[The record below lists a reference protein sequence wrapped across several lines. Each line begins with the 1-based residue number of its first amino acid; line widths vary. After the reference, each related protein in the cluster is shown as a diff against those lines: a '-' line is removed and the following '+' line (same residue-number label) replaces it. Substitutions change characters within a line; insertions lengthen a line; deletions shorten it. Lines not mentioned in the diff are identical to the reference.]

1 MLIASGLHKF
11 AAGSMKDVNNILK
24 SQLFLSLVWA
34 VLGFSLLVQQVS
46 AAPIPTMNSV
56 EASTSD
62 SEDAD
67 QQEEVA
73 SITQA
78 AINSVV
84 GVHLTQELHQI
95 MEINFESK
103 NDPRPTTEV
112 ALFEAGHFRALFR
125 MVISPNAP

>member
-11 AAGSMKDVNNILK
+11 APGSMKDVNKILK

-34 VLGFSLLVQQVS
+34 SLGFSLLVQQVS
-46 AAPIPTMNSV
+46 AAPTPMNSV
-56 EASTSD
+56 EVSTSD
-62 SEDAD
+62 NEDAD

-103 NDPRPTTEV
+103 NDARPTAEV
-112 ALFEAGHFRALFR
+112 TLFEAGHFRALFR